1 MDRRDRLL
9 ALTVVV
15 LWGLNFPATVYALD
29 HYPPLLAAALRFVLL
44 SIPAMLFV
52 PLPQVR
58 LIWLVGAA
66 LGVGVMQ
73 FGFLYAGMAAGMP
86 PGLASLVLQAQA
98 PFTMLLAAM
107 LLGERLTARR
117 ALGVG
122 VALAGLAIIGTHRA
136 QSASWLPVA
145 MLLMAALGWAIG
157 NICSRLARP
166 PKPLHFTMWMS
177 LVPPVPLFLMS
188 LAMERPLILP
198 ALSTALSPEAL
209 IANLGLIYIV
219 VFSSMVGYGIWN
231 TLIARHPASA
241 VAPWSLLVP
250 VVGVLSSWAAF
261 GEMPTIVELL
271 AGLLVVGGVLIATR
285 APRRVPIVQPVA
297 A

>member
-1 MDRRDRLL
+1 RAKGWGQMDRRDRLL

-58 LIWLVGAA
+58 LVWLVGAA

-145 MLLMAALGWAIG
+145 
-157 NICSRLARP
+157 
-166 PKPLHFTMWMS
+166 
-177 LVPPVPLFLMS
+177 
-188 LAMERPLILP
+188 
-198 ALSTALSPEAL
+198 
-209 IANLGLIYIV
+209 
-219 VFSSMVGYGIWN
+219 
-231 TLIARHPASA
+231 
-241 VAPWSLLVP
+241 
-250 VVGVLSSWAAF
+250 
-261 GEMPTIVELL
+261 
-271 AGLLVVGGVLIATR
+271 
-285 APRRVPIVQPVA
+285 
-297 A
+297 